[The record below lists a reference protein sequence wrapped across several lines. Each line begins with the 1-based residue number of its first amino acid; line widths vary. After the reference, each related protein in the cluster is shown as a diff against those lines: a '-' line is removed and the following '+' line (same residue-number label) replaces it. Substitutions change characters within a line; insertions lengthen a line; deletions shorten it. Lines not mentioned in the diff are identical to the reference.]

1 MNKSQTPYELRA
13 MLLNQ
18 AVNIVTRQN
27 DVAYQIAE
35 SNFHLVSGYMKDVG
49 DLGMKD
55 FKEAKEELEKAQ
67 SLYQKTLTD
76 ALVLAEAM
84 NAFVSKN
91 N

>member
-1 MNKSQTPYELRA
+1 MSKGQTPYELRA

-18 AVNIVTRQN
+18 AVNIVTHQN
-27 DVAYQIAE
+27 DAAYQMAE
-35 SNFHLVSGYMKDVG
+35 NNFHLVSRYIKDVD
-49 DLGMKD
+49 DLSMKV

-67 SLYQKTLTD
+67 KLYQKTLTD
-76 ALVLAEAM
+76 ALVIAEAM